1 MGVAHEENALEA
13 YEIARQLKL
22 KGVRCFLFHDV
33 ASNDQGYD
41 TVTAKA
47 VFQEIAGITSG
58 ALLPFDESS
67 PDMVKAL
74 LEAIA
79 VYAAKGMKALEAKT
93 KSLPAAKLLLTQM
106 KPR

>member
-1 MGVAHEENALEA
+1 M
-13 YEIARQLKL
+13 
-22 KGVRCFLFHDV
+22 
-33 ASNDQGYD
+33 ASNGQGYD

-79 VYAAKGMKALEAKT
+79 VYAAKGMKVLEAKT
-93 KSLPAAKLLLTQM
+93 NTILLYICKVQSVQDIV
-106 KPR
+106 PPG

>member
-1 MGVAHEENALEA
+1 MWHPTE
-13 YEIARQLKL
+13 
-22 KGVRCFLFHDV
+22 
-33 ASNDQGYD
+33 GYD
-41 TVTAKA
+41 PVTAKA

-79 VYAAKGMKALEAKT
+79 VYVAKGMKALEAKT
-93 KSLPAAKLLLTQM
+93 KSLLAAKLLLAQM